1 MTTFCWKQSWF
12 FEVCVSICYGIL
24 FLVGCHLLLE
34 PIFPCPPFLRLQSHM
49 FSKHLLSK
57 ILLTIT
63 SVILSRLLHD
73 LEVSFN
79 SFSSYL
85 APHIF
90 NALLGL
96 WPHLEKSYVK
106 RSCSWFFRSMHN
118 MGTYKDAKKFTK
130 ASFESVAKKSLLW
143 QRI

>member
-1 MTTFCWKQSWF
+1 MALSSYIVITHFIKTAYKEALSNEPYFLSVSALKMHLTHVLMTTFCWKQSWF

-57 ILLTIT
+57 IFLTIT

-73 LEVSFN
+73 LEVGFN

-90 NALLGL
+90 NALY
-96 WPHLEKSYVK
+96 WDFDPTW
-106 RSCSWFFRSMHN
+106 RNR
-118 MGTYKDAKKFTK
+118 T
-130 ASFESVAKKSLLW
+130 
-143 QRI
+143 